1 MKERNFFFLL
11 DCISRNK
18 TKGEKTHL
26 ELLSRVTKR
35 GLVMLNLDLR
45 SRYSKSFYSRLCI
58 VPSPFKKKINSKPLE
73 KLKKKIRER
82 ICINI
87 EI

>member
-11 DCISRNK
+11 DCILRNK

-58 VPSPFKKKINSKPLE
+58 APFLFF
-73 KLKKKIRER
+73 LKKNRREKEYVLTYR
-82 ICINI
+82 Y
-87 EI
+87 E

>member
-1 MKERNFFFLL
+1 MKKNFFSRTG
-11 DCISRNK
+11 ISKNK
-18 TKGEKTHL
+18 KKGGKTHL

-58 VPSPFKKKINSKPLE
+58 ALSLF
-73 KLKKKIRER
+73 
-82 ICINI
+82 
-87 EI
+87 